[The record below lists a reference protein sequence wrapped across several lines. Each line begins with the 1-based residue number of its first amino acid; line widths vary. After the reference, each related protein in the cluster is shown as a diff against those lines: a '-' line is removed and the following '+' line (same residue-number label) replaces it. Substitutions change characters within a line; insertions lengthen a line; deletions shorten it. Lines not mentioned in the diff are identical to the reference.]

1 MTDNRAIAK
10 INTTDLARETTFTP
24 NQVDLIATQIAPGAT
39 LDELKLFLHVASSR
53 GLDPFRKHIYAIKRW
68 DNKQKREVMAHQVSI
83 DGLRLIAE
91 RTGKYAGQIGPF
103 WCGPDAVWKDVWLDD
118 APPKAAK
125 VGVVRTDFRE
135 PTWSVVLYDTFVQT
149 NKEGKPTK
157 FWAEMPEHML
167 AKVAESQAL
176 RKAFPEDAG
185 GLYSSEEM
193 GQAAN
198 YERSEQVDQ
207 GSGEIIDVA
216 PVPVDPDKAMRRLHA
231 VAKKIGVTHP
241 MLHEWAVQACKVE
254 SLADVGY
261 RFLDGLASKL
271 EDTEI
276 AEQFIAKYAPDEVP
290 PRDAIEPTDDTQ
302 SEYIDV
308 NDPAFGKGVT
318 TPGMFS

>member
-1 MTDNRAIAK
+1 
-10 INTTDLARETTFTP
+10 
-24 NQVDLIATQIAPGAT
+24 
-39 LDELKLFLHVASSR
+39 
-53 GLDPFRKHIYAIKRW
+53 
-68 DNKQKREVMAHQVSI
+68 
-83 DGLRLIAE
+83 
-91 RTGKYAGQIGPF
+91 
-103 WCGPDAVWKDVWLDD
+103 
-118 APPKAAK
+118 
-125 VGVVRTDFRE
+125 
-135 PTWSVVLYDTFVQT
+135 
-149 NKEGKPTK
+149 
-157 FWAEMPEHML
+157 

-271 EDTEI
+271 EDVAT
-276 AEQFIAKYAPDEVP
+276 AESFIAKYAPV
-290 PRDAIEPTDDTQ
+290 DDNGSTIASDTGVVIAETRRVDVDNTQ
-302 SEYIDV
+302 GEYIDV

-318 TPGMFS
+318 TPGMFA